1 MKKIIA
7 AIIMSSTAL
16 SFAHQPIAAQEYQ
29 ELKRDA
35 NSYHQVAYYKYKN
48 GSKDRAAEIAEIFKE
63 ADIAAGLDPIID
75 IWMLSGEWDHVA
87 IFTLDDGPAEL
98 GFEISPNN
106 AKFRDALAKMQ
117 GGTDQAEAL
126 IAEFES
132 LVEKSDKDLGFTR
145 F

>member
-1 MKKIIA
+1 MKYFLPAIA
-7 AIIMSSTAL
+7 MSAATL
-16 SFAHQPIAAQEYQ
+16 TMAHQSVAAQEYQ

-35 NSYHQVAYYKYKN
+35 DSYHQVAYFKYKN
-48 GSKDRAAEIAEIFKE
+48 GSKERAAELAELFKE
-63 ADIAAGLDPIID
+63 ADVAAGLDPVID

-98 GFEISPNN
+98 GFEVTKNN
-106 AKFRDALAKMQ
+106 AKFRDALAKIH
-117 GGTDQAEAL
+117 GGTNQAEAL

-132 LVEKSDKDLGFTR
+132 LVEKSDKDLGYTR